1 MHTLRHVCS
10 GVGGAGG
17 STCRCNALLLSQVIL
32 SATPLK
38 RLSSGGPSPDFP
50 LDPISKWPTEDQC
63 NGNGL
68 LAAAFRQDRVPYNV
82 SRLATP
88 AIRFIRQRKPD
99 SSERKTLSL
108 LAYNCEQPPQSKNKT
123 EERKQD
129 RIANSTY
136 QLPADTIDVLRRIND
151 IKPDRKDADR
161 VTEGFKQLAGWPK
174 PSQAASTEPDKC
186 KRQLEELRTTNVTL
200 PGLDGLNSRT
210 ECGNTTR
217 SKIVVYIHNCF
228 TQEGTEMLVR
238 VSLNITDQR
247 EDVCQYNML
256 WTVQVMCLVAILMM
270 ALVAA
275 ACIMPEFVVAVYG
288 KVCRRLEKRRRA
300 KAKKER

>member
-1 MHTLRHVCS
+1 V
-10 GVGGAGG
+10 
-17 STCRCNALLLSQVIL
+17 L

-38 RLSSGGPSPDFP
+38 RLSSGGPSPDFA

-82 SRLATP
+82 SRLASP

-99 SSERKTLSL
+99 AGERATLSL
-108 LAYNCEQPPQSKNKT
+108 LAYNCQQPPQAKNKT
-123 EERKQD
+123 EERRQD

-136 QLPADTIDVLRRIND
+136 RLPEETIDVLRRLSD
-151 IKPDRKDADR
+151 VKPNRKEADR
-161 VTEGFKQLAGWPK
+161 VNEGYKQLVGWPK
-174 PSQAASTEPDKC
+174 PSLAASTVPVQDQC
-186 KRQLEELRTTNVTL
+186 KRQLEELRTTNITL
-200 PGLDGLNSRT
+200 PGLDGFNSRT

-228 TQEGTEMLVR
+228 TQEDTDMLVR

-247 EDVCQYNML
+247 DDICQYNML
-256 WTVQVMCLVAILMM
+256 WTVQVMCVVAIFMM

-275 ACIMPEFVVAVYG
+275 ACIVPEFVVAVYG
-288 KVCRRLEKRRRA
+288 KVRRRLEKRRRA
-300 KAKKER
+300 KAKRER